1 MALLAAG
8 CGTVA
13 TTPGGSVVIQQ
24 GPDLSW
30 LAALGISVH
39 GTNALVMIFI
49 LGILAFFALLT
60 MLGAFNK

>member
-1 MALLAAG
+1 MSLKLVLVLLAMALLAAG

-39 GTNALVMIFI
+39 GTNAW
-49 LGILAFFALLT
+49 
-60 MLGAFNK
+60 